1 MQSGL
6 SWPSQ
11 AFLHQ
16 IATEGQLC
24 ARHHAG
30 SSGYCRGE
38 TRPSCWTSRENEQA
52 QADSSC
58 QSGRPSRS
66 EQRATW
72 GVKEQGLARCVGRVF
87 PAEGTARAKAQM
99 VRENMGLPGASRSS
113 VPSWGQLCLGAAPAA
128 SPLPTLKAGS
138 VSTGC
143 SGRGGFAG
151 EVYENSS
158 NRVHNYFASIFYMIK
173 NVSFAKQQIITISL
187 MNACADSVVPY
198 EGLRCGHITKQRW
211 GTPSM
216 VTFLGSETL
225 QPGGDHGGERVWH
238 GG

>member
-6 SWPSQ
+6 SWPPQ

-52 QADSSC
+52 QANSSC

-99 VRENMGLPGASRSS
+99 VRENMGPSGSFQEFCPLLGTA
-113 VPSWGQLCLGAAPAA
+113 VPR
-128 SPLPTLKAGS
+128 
-138 VSTGC
+138 GC
-143 SGRGGFAG
+143 SSSLPPPHAEGGLCERWVQWAGR
-151 EVYENSS
+151 
-158 NRVHNYFASIFYMIK
+158 
-173 NVSFAKQQIITISL
+173 
-187 MNACADSVVPY
+187 
-198 EGLRCGHITKQRW
+198 LRR
-211 GTPSM
+211 
-216 VTFLGSETL
+216 
-225 QPGGDHGGERVWH
+225 
-238 GG
+238 

>member
-1 MQSGL
+1 MAQVMQSGL
-6 SWPSQ
+6 SWPPQ

-38 TRPSCWTSRENEQA
+38 TRPSCRTSRENEQA

-72 GVKEQGLARCVGRVF
+72 GVKEQGLARCVGRLF

-99 VRENMGLPGASRSS
+99 VRENMGLPGASRNS

-138 VSTGC
+138 VSAGC

-187 MNACADSVVPY
+187 MNACAGSVWF
-198 EGLRCGHITKQRW
+198 LTKA
-211 GTPSM
+211 SD
-216 VTFLGSETL
+216 VAI
-225 QPGGDHGGERVWH
+225 
-238 GG
+238 